1 MLRRVVLLAILVFLL
16 AAAACGDAPPAPPT
30 ATPAAGGGAS
40 TPSAAIP
47 SETVGVAPAAPTA
60 SPSAGQ
66 RPLVQ
71 LFMPPASPAQGL
83 LGAGQLDR
91 LLADQGVPV
100 RSGVAASQGAAIE
113 ALCSGEADFV
123 WLSALGYVAAS
134 DRCPDVQL
142 VSGVQGPAG
151 AAVADDAPPAVI
163 AAGAGVPDNSIQS
176 YTAALGEA
184 LAGEAGRA
192 ALDAIGGWGALI
204 EAVDGDFDPLRSAI
218 AAAGISDLAAWPGV
232 SRPLRVGLMTDGG
245 RVDDGSLNQAAHL
258 GMQQAAR
265 TFDLDLNFI
274 ETVEPGD
281 FERNIATFA
290 NAGFDVIVTVGSAMA
305 EATRAM
311 AETYP
316 TIRFVTVDHA
326 YDDAPDN
333 LQGIVFR
340 EDQAGFLAGV
350 LAGQLSA
357 SRTVGVVTGPETP
370 PVKRYRDG
378 FANGVASV
386 CPDCQVIDVVIDS
399 AADAAR
405 GTTAALSQIAE
416 GADIIFGVG
425 GQTGSGALLGATQ
438 DDAWA
443 IGAGVDEYWT
453 TFDGGAAEGAGW
465 LLTSAVT
472 RADVAVGAAIADVV
486 MGSFRGGEALF
497 DAANGGIGLAPFHD
511 AAAAVPAEVQARLI
525 ETLAALASGRLSTG
539 IAPAPT
545 DQLP

>member
-1 MLRRVVLLAILVFLL
+1 MLRRVVLLAILVFVL
-16 AAAACGDAPPAPPT
+16 AAAACGDAQPAAPT
-30 ATPAAGGGAS
+30 ATPAVGGGAS

-47 SETVGVAPAAPTA
+47 SETVGAALAAPTA

-71 LFMPPASPAQGL
+71 LFMPPASPAQSL

-100 RSGVAASQGAAIE
+100 RSGVATSQGAAIE

-163 AAGAGVPDNSIQS
+163 AVGAGVPASPIQS
-176 YTAALGEA
+176 YTAALNA
-184 LAGEAGRA
+184 TLAGEAGRA

-218 AAAGISDLAAWPGV
+218 AAAGVTDLAAWPGV
-232 SRPLRVGLMTDGG
+232 SRPLRVGLVTDGG
-245 RVDDGSLNQAAHL
+245 RVDDGGLNQGAYL
-258 GMQQAAR
+258 GMQQAAG

-305 EATRAM
+305 EATQAV

-316 TIRFVTVDHA
+316 AIRFVTVDHA

-386 CPDCQVIDVVIDS
+386 CRDCQVIEIAIDS

-405 GTTAALSQIAE
+405 GKTAALSQIAE

-425 GQTGSGALLGATQ
+425 GQTGSGAVLGATQ

-443 IGAGVDEYWT
+443 IGADVDEYWT
-453 TFDGGAAEGAGW
+453 TFDGGATEGAGR
-465 LLTSAVT
+465 LLTSAVK

-486 MGSFRGGEALF
+486 MGRFRGGEALF

-525 ETLAALASGRLSTG
+525 ETLEALASGRLSTG
-539 IAPAPT
+539 VAPAT
-545 DQLP
+545 GD